1 MSQSI
6 STPAPAEHHRRVS
19 TVELHRFIEEI
30 RTALL
35 GVRAG
40 VRGDRA
46 PRAAQIHKDV
56 QSLKNRAPE
65 TIGTLVADALD
76 GQSDPSKISRV
87 AQLIAGF
94 VSSRTRKLRLNID
107 QLNVAETREEGE
119 FNNAQMAVAQ
129 GDRSLPALLRWKGE
143 VADYRVVLDEIDAAL
158 DVEICKRQG
167 LLS

>member
-1 MSQSI
+1 MAQTQQALS
-6 STPAPAEHHRRVS
+6 ADVHHRRVS
-19 TVELHRFIEEI
+19 TVECHRFIEEI

-40 VRGDRA
+40 VRGDRDH
-46 PRAAQIHKDV
+46 RAAQIHKDV
-56 QSLKNRAPE
+56 QSLKNKAPE

-76 GQSDPSKISRV
+76 GQSDPWNISRV
-87 AQLIAGF
+87 AQVIASF

-129 GDRSLPALLRWKGE
+129 GDRSLPALLRWKSE
-143 VADYRVVLDEIDAAL
+143 VADYRIVLDEIDAAL